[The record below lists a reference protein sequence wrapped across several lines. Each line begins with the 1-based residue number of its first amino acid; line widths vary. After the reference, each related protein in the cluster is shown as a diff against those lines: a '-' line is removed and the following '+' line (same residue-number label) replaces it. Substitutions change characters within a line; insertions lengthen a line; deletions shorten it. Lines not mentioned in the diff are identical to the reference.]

1 MIITIFQFFY
11 SLFILALSSLWNQWE
26 LWFLS
31 KKDIFFIS
39 YKYNYY
45 NLKYFVM
52 DSLKLYWKFIIKCYP
67 IIVKANTI
75 ILMELSHKNST
86 IRIEIYSEML
96 GTLRTLTLTRMKRVI
111 KMWEI
116 RKMSRKTKG
125 RSILIIRI
133 IMAVRFL
140 SVPLKIDV
148 YHRRSKTRMM

>member
-11 SLFILALSSLWNQWE
+11 SLFLVLSSLWNQLD

-96 GTLRTLTLTRMKRVI
+96 GIRRTLTLTRMKRVI

-133 IMAVRFL
+133 IMTVLFL